1 MSYWYLSGRPIFL
14 GSMARRKFFT
24 KKRRDALSRTWGYFL
39 LPPLLL
45 LWMSQDPSYLPI
57 NIVSTLAALFFL
69 FQARV
74 PCGGLK
80 ADGQSHCT
88 HNARGLLLG
97 CNQVVAHRW
106 YNAKMLVH
114 RSAWGKFVRN
124 SCRRITGVVATLA
137 ALATVASAFISAGA
151 LVVATYAYLDPRAP
165 R

>member
-1 MSYWYLSGRPIFL
+1 MSRRRFL
-14 GSMARRKFFT
+14 T

-39 LPPLLL
+39 LPVLLL
-45 LWMSQDPSYLPI
+45 LWMRQDPSYLPI
-57 NIVSTLAALFFL
+57 IIVSTLAALFFL

-80 ADGQSHCT
+80 ADGETYCT

-106 YNAKMLVH
+106 YNAKMLIH
-114 RSAWGKFVRN
+114 RSTWSRFIRN
-124 SCRRITGVVATLA
+124 AFRQLSGAAAALS
-137 ALATVASAFISAGA
+137 ALATIVSAFISAGA
-151 LVVATYAYLDPRAP
+151 LVVATFAYLDPRAP